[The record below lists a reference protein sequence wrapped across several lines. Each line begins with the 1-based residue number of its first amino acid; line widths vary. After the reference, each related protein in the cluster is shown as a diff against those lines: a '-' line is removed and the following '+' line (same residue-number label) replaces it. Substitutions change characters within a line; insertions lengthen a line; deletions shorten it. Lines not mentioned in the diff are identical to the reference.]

1 MGDKRPRSRALISG
15 STPTKRQKLPDLP
28 APPGGYLLADLG
40 HGHYRLTVS
49 PELMS
54 AAQARKYEM
63 YELARQA
70 EIAVG
75 SADDRQRARWLLSL
89 TGIMEAETMTGAP
102 VEYREPIW
110 ELLEAL
116 RDTQAGIAVPA
127 FQPPD
132 RTQKHPTVKRSAE
145 GAIANAIEARY
156 ALDGHCSRANYGRAA
171 QTVVAGINARLKEFA
186 ASRGLVAD
194 GLTVDKLLP
203 GHPVKDKDGKPTGE
217 FKSDAPTRAAGFRK
231 AFATALDQVA
241 EAKSRLESSIATGL
255 SDKEAAEMKARVTT
269 ASDNLPLLLYENC
282 KKHLEAA
289 PQGDARG
296 LYLERAYSAH
306 LEAAMRAVLR
316 LANFTVKSDI
326 PTDQGGVDRLTLWKT
341 TE

>member
-1 MGDKRPRSRALISG
+1 MSDKHPRNRALTSG
-15 STPTKRQKLPDLP
+15 STPTKREMPTDVL
-28 APPGGYLLADLG
+28 APPGGCLLADLG

-63 YELARQA
+63 FELARQA

-75 SADDRQRARWLLSL
+75 SAGDRQRARWMLSL

-102 VEYREPIW
+102 IDYREPIW

-171 QTVVAGINARLKEFA
+171 QTVVADIHARLKEFA

-194 GLTVDKLLP
+194 GLTLDKLLP
-203 GHPVKDKDGKPTGE
+203 GQPVKDKDGKPTGE

-231 AFATALDQVA
+231 AFATALEQVA
-241 EAKSRLESSIATGL
+241 EAKSSLGGAIATGL
-255 SDKEAAEMKARVTT
+255 SEKEIAELKARLAS
-269 ASDNLPLLLYENC
+269 ASDNLPLLLFENC
-282 KKHLEAA
+282 KKHLDAA
-289 PQGDARG
+289 PHDDAKG
-296 LYLERAYSAH
+296 LYLDRAYSAY

-316 LANFTVKSDI
+316 LANLAEVKPDI
-326 PTDQGGVDRLTLWKT
+326 PSD
-341 TE
+341 